1 MINIVMKIMEKD
13 VEFLKSNNLIDYS
26 LIIGIYD
33 TVDGKLPKE
42 FEDTS
47 DYLDGTIS
55 MYFESNFL
63 STFIQ

>member
-1 MINIVMKIMEKD
+1 MIKIVMKIMEKD

-55 MYFESNFL
+55 KTLNL
-63 STFIQ
+63 TF